1 MNTKLCTDCREVLP
15 IGQFSKNNQK
25 KDGLN
30 YRCKTC
36 QKIYFKQHY
45 QNNKQYYIDK
55 AAEQNQKF
63 LEVIE
68 KTKQGRLKSGCS
80 VCGVYHP
87 AILDFHHVDKNKKD
101 FTIAKSRTKS
111 KEKFLRELDKCIVLC
126 SNCHRIL
133 HWRERNHN
141 SEGNC

>member
-1 MNTKLCTDCREVLP
+1 MNTKLCTDCRETLP
-15 IGQFSKNNQK
+15 LDQFSKNKQK

-36 QKIYFKQHY
+36 QRTYFKNHY

-55 AAEQNQKF
+55 ASEQTDKF
-63 LEVIE
+63 LAIIE
-68 KTKQGRLKSGCS
+68 DVKQDKLKGGCS
-80 VCGVYHP
+80 VCGIYHP
-87 AILDFHHVDKNKKD
+87 AILDFHHTDPTKKD

-111 KEKFLRELDKCIVLC
+111 KEKFLKELDKCIVLC

-133 HWRERNHN
+133 HWRERQQSREIN
-141 SEGNC
+141 

>member
-1 MNTKLCTDCREVLP
+1 MNTKVCTDCKLELSLD
-15 IGQFSKNNQK
+15 QFSKNRQK
-25 KDGLN
+25 KDVLN

-36 QKIYFKQHY
+36 QKTYFKQHY

-68 KTKQGRLKSGCS
+68 QTKQDRLKNGCS
-80 VCGVYHP
+80 ICGLYHP
-87 AILDFHHVDKNKKD
+87 AILDFHHLDPNNKD

-133 HWRERNHN
+133 HWRERNQYV
-141 SEGNC
+141 EIY

>member
-1 MNTKLCTDCREVLP
+1 MNTKLCTDCREILP
-15 IGQFSKNNQK
+15 IDQFSKNKQK

-36 QKIYFKQHY
+36 QRIYFKNHY

-55 AAEQNQKF
+55 ASEQTEKY
-63 LEVIE
+63 LEIIE
-68 KTKQGRLKSGCS
+68 EVKQDKLKGGCS

-87 AILDFHHVDKNKKD
+87 AILDFHHIDPTKKD
-101 FTIAKSRTKS
+101 FTIAQSRTKS

-133 HWRERNHN
+133 HWRERQQNREIN
-141 SEGNC
+141 